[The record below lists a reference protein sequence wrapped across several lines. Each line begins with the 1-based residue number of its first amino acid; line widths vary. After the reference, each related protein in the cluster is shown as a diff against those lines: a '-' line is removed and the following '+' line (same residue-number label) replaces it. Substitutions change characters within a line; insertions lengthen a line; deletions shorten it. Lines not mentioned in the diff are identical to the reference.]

1 MQSIC
6 TLLPEDRATKVT
18 EARATLS
25 EEPSI
30 GRFYDP
36 PFAHFTLQL
45 AEDYDWPRLEAALTD
60 FTSKEEPFAAR
71 TLCFATF
78 GDGKESG
85 ILVLPYLDE
94 RLRAFQER
102 FWAAVE
108 GTAIGNIRKSDTPG
122 TFMPHVTVKRCGPDH
137 HAAGRAYTRLLENS
151 YAWDFTVDNVSV
163 QHDPGKNSRTHYLR
177 WRFPLGGPPAQPV
190 AAGPSNARILA
201 TRDLQDGAKPGIEA
215 DVETDDG
222 RRITHLWS
230 APEIVRLRASLKC
243 SDVHFAGG
251 RCLVE
256 NGSIVSVEPNTPTP
270 RVL

>member
-6 TLLPEDRATKVT
+6 TILPEDLAEKVA
-18 EARATLS
+18 EARAMMS

-45 AEDYDWPRLEAALTD
+45 AEDYDWPRLEAALSE
-60 FTSKEEPFAAR
+60 FTRNETPFEAK
-71 TLCFATF
+71 TIGLLLWGN
-78 GDGKESG
+78 GD
-85 ILVLPYLDE
+85 VAVAPYLSE
-94 RLRAFQER
+94 ELRAFQER
-102 FWAAVE
+102 FWHAIE
-108 GTAIGNIRKSDTPG
+108 GCAIGRVRQMDTPG
-122 TFMPHVTVKRCGPDH
+122 TFLPHVTIKRTGDDH
-137 HAAGRAYTRLLENS
+137 HANGRAYARLLDVT
-151 YAWDFTVDNVSV
+151 YDWTFTVDNVCV

-177 WRFPLGGPPAQPV
+177 WRFPLGGPPAAPV
-190 AAGPSNARILA
+190 ATGQTNARILA
-201 TRDLQDGAKPGIEA
+201 VRDLDQGSKPGIEA

-222 RRITHLWS
+222 QRFTHFWS

-243 SDVHFAGG
+243 SNVHFPGG

-256 NGSIVSVEPNTPTP
+256 GGAIVAVEPNTPHP